1 MRFRLCLEKRP
12 LGIFMKPT
20 KNEKTGMFSNP
31 ESHPKNTNNPPF
43 SVCKKPI
50 NREWRSGGRA
60 GGTQSG
66 NPDRERDIA
75 TLPLADVFL

>member
-31 ESHPKNTNNPPF
+31 ESHPKNTNKTPF
-43 SVCKKPI
+43 SI
-50 NREWRSGGRA
+50 R
-60 GGTQSG
+60 
-66 NPDRERDIA
+66 
-75 TLPLADVFL
+75 